1 MIDSAEKKV
10 NAVHEFPVTQSICRI
25 ATEEARRIGARKVT
39 RIFIAQGDYTDY
51 VPEIIQ
57 EYFNIVSEGTL
68 AEGAQL
74 HIRKIPAV
82 LHCRDC
88 GMDSVV
94 EHYRMRC
101 PLCLS
106 RETELKS
113 GKEFYIESME
123 VEEDGD

>member
-1 MIDSAEKKV
+1 M
-10 NAVHEFPVTQSICRI
+10 HEFPVTQSICRI
-25 ATEEARRIGARKVT
+25 AVDEAKRIGALRVT
-39 RIFIAQGDYTDY
+39 KIMIAQGSYTDY

-68 AEGAQL
+68 AEGAEL
-74 HIRKIPAV
+74 VIRKIPAV

-106 RETELKS
+106 GETELKS
-113 GKEFYIESME
+113 GKEFYIEGME

>member
-1 MIDSAEKKV
+1 M
-10 NAVHEFPVTQSICRI
+10 HEFPVTQSICRI
-25 ATEEARRIGARKVT
+25 AVEEAKRIGAQRIT
-39 RIFIAQGDYTDY
+39 RIMIAQGDYTDY
-51 VPEIIQ
+51 VPDIIQ

-74 HIRKIPAV
+74 EIRKIPAV
-82 LHCRDC
+82 LHCEEC

-94 EHYRMRC
+94 EHFRMRC

-106 RETELKS
+106 GKTKLLS
-113 GKEFYIESME
+113 GKEFYIDSME